1 MSALE
6 SSGSAGSEPLPV
18 ANPVTLSA
26 AAVTNALAVQGIALA
41 PARAERLARGL
52 SMMLAEAAAD
62 RQQLQPWIAPD
73 DDALS
78 WQAAALAC
86 QRAT

>member
-1 MSALE
+1 MSVLE
-6 SSGSAGSEPLPV
+6 SSGSAGSEPLP
-18 ANPVTLSA
+18 AATSVTLSTD
-26 AAVTNALAVQGIALA
+26 AVINALAVQGIVLA

-52 SMMLAEAAAD
+52 SLMLAAAAAD
-62 RQQLQPWIAPD
+62 RQQLQVWIAAD

-86 QRAT
+86 QRTT

>member
-1 MSALE
+1 MSVLE
-6 SSGSAGSEPLPV
+6 SSGSAGSEPLP
-18 ANPVTLSA
+18 AATSVTLSA
-26 AAVTNALAVQGIALA
+26 DAVINALAVQGIALA

-52 SMMLAEAAAD
+52 SLMLAAAAAD
-62 RQQLQPWIAPD
+62 RQQLQAWMAQD

-86 QRAT
+86 QRTT

>member
-1 MSALE
+1 M
-6 SSGSAGSEPLPV
+6 
-18 ANPVTLSA
+18 LSA
-26 AAVTNALAVQGIALA
+26 DAVTNALVVQGIALA

-52 SMMLAEAAAD
+52 SLMLAAAAAD
-62 RQQLQPWIAPD
+62 RQQLQSWMAPD

-86 QRAT
+86 QRKT

>member
-1 MSALE
+1 MSVLE
-6 SSGSAGSEPLPV
+6 SSGSAGSEPVPDATSV
-18 ANPVTLSA
+18 SLSTD
-26 AAVTNALAVQGIALA
+26 AVINALAVQGIALA

-62 RQQLQPWIAPD
+62 RQRLQPWIAPD